1 VQEGALRVGGDI
13 AKAVDLL
20 RKAGMAQAEKRSGR
34 SASEGLVDAYIHTG
48 NRVGVLIE
56 VTARRTS
63 WPAPDE
69 FAKLVRDLALQACA
83 AGAEYVRREEV
94 PAARIDKE
102 REIFRAQLESSGKPA
117 AILDKI
123 VEGKL
128 AKFYSEVCLLEQ
140 PFVKDDKLTVQT
152 WFSRPPP
159 GPARTSSSAAS
170 SGSTSARSSGLPAAY
185 QRILLKLSGEILAGK
200 AGHGIDENVMADLAD
215 EIRQVHDMGVQIGIV
230 TGGGNIFR
238 AWPPA
243 PGAWTVSAPTTW
255 ACSPR

>member
-1 VQEGALRVGGDI
+1 MTITAEQVKQLREQTGAGMMECKKALSEAAGDVG
-13 AKAVDLL
+13 KAVDLL
-20 RKAGMAQAEKRSGR
+20 RKAGMAQADKRSGR
-34 SASEGLVDAYIHTG
+34 SASEGLVDAYIHAG

-56 VTARRTS
+56 VNCETDFVART
-63 WPAPDE
+63 DE

-140 PFVKDDKLTVQT
+140 PFVKDDKLTVQDLVQQA
-152 WFSRPPP
+152 S
-159 GPARTSSSAAS
+159 ART
-170 SGSTSARSSGLPAAY
+170 G
-185 QRILLKLSGEILAGK
+185 
-200 AGHGIDENVMADLAD
+200 ENVVVRRFVRFHLGQ
-215 EIRQVHDMGVQIGIV
+215 E
-230 TGGGNIFR
+230 
-238 AWPPA
+238 
-243 PGAWTVSAPTTW
+243 
-255 ACSPR
+255 